1 MSWREHLP
9 ARLIKPLIALVAFQV
24 AVCLADLIL
33 PPDMSRAR
41 EASAVALDRNGA
53 WLRALP
59 VAGGTWRIRA
69 DLARTDPQF
78 LKHLLKTE
86 DERFYL
92 HLGVDPIAIVR
103 AFGSNLRSGNI
114 VSGGSTITMQ
124 TARLLEPKP
133 RTYIAK
139 ITEIFRAFQLEMR
152 YSKRDI
158 LSIYLTL
165 APYGGNL
172 EGVRAASLSYFG
184 QEPQNLTLG
193 QQALL
198 IALPQAP
205 EARRPDRHPE
215 RALNARNLV
224 LQRLADRNI
233 ISQVQLIE
241 AREEPVASGRLIF
254 NAHAWHAAG
263 RLASEAARINTL
275 QPTVV
280 TTIDAPLQT
289 RLEAL
294 ARRTAI
300 EQGPDSSVAIMVIDL
315 KSRAVRASVGSSG
328 LDRAGGWIDMTEA
341 TRSPGSALKPF
352 IYGMGFEDGII
363 APDTRL
369 IDAPTRFGDYQPENF
384 DRAFHGEV
392 SAREALTHSLNIPAV
407 TVLNRIGVG
416 GFEGRLASVG
426 VDLKRPKAG
435 LRDAGLAL
443 ALGGAGIKLAD
454 LALLYAAL
462 DDGIAKPLAWT
473 QAEEAANLN
482 RRGTRFLQKDAAAR
496 VVSILRETPPPDGRL
511 PAHLMKSG
519 NRPAYKTGT
528 SYGYRDALA
537 AGLAGGYAVLVWT
550 GRPDGGARAGQ
561 TGREASAPL
570 LFDVFDQI
578 NTPSQAPQ
586 ALGPARAPEALKT
599 LETGAR
605 GPSILFPPDGARLY
619 VETDASGQKRGLKLS
634 ARGKGPLSWYI
645 NGLPV
650 DSDLIWVPESDGFYD
665 LSVIDTDGHIARSH
679 VRVQIIGTK
688 PPH

>member
-1 MSWREHLP
+1 MSWRERLP
-9 ARLIKPLIALVAFQV
+9 SRLIKPLIALVAFQV
-24 AVCLADLIL
+24 AVCLVDIVL

-41 EASAVALDRNGA
+41 DASAVALDRNGA

-59 VAGGTWRIRA
+59 VEGGTWRIRA
-69 DLARTDPQF
+69 DLDRTDPQF
-78 LKHLLKTE
+78 LKHLIRTE
-86 DERFYL
+86 DERFYW

-103 AFGSNLRSGNI
+103 ALGSNLRSGDI

-124 TARLLEPKP
+124 TARLLKPKP
-133 RTYIAK
+133 RTYLAK
-139 ITEIFRAFQLEMR
+139 ITEVFRAFQLEMR
-152 YSKRDI
+152 YSKREI

-205 EARRPDRHPE
+205 EARRPDRNPQN
-215 RALNARNLV
+215 AVNARNLV

-263 RLASEAARINTL
+263 RLAAEAARTNAL
-275 QPTVV
+275 QPTVI

-300 EQGPDSSVAIMVIDL
+300 EQGPETSVAIMVIEL

-328 LDRAGGWIDMTEA
+328 LDRAGGWIDMTTA
-341 TRSPGSALKPF
+341 IRSPGSALKPF

-384 DRAFHGEV
+384 DRSFHGEV

-426 VDLKRPKAG
+426 VPLKRPKAG

-443 ALGGAGIKLAD
+443 ALGGAGIKLSD
-454 LALLYAAL
+454 LAMLYAAL
-462 DDGIAKPLAWT
+462 DDGLAKPLAWT
-473 QAEEAANLN
+473 EDEANANLA

-578 NTPSQAPQ
+578 NAP
-586 ALGPARAPEALKT
+586 
-599 LETGAR
+599 
-605 GPSILFPPDGARLY
+605 
-619 VETDASGQKRGLKLS
+619 
-634 ARGKGPLSWYI
+634 
-645 NGLPV
+645 
-650 DSDLIWVPESDGFYD
+650 
-665 LSVIDTDGHIARSH
+665 
-679 VRVQIIGTK
+679 
-688 PPH
+688 